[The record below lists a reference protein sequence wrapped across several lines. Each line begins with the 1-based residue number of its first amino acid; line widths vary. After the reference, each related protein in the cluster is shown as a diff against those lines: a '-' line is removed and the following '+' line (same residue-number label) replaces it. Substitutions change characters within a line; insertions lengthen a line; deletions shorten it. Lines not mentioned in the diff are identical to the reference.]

1 MFCILIHLFNFKF
14 DRETKVQIL
23 KGASLYSKISVNFSC
38 YAVVLRAVLL
48 QFKYGFC
55 HAEPAWA
62 DLHSYWI
69 ESQEGRETEDSD
81 GDEGLKI
88 RGGRDR
94 WRNGGRDQEG
104 EEEER
109 EKQKRK
115 EEKRRERSK
124 RREGKP
130 REEEMDAWSER
141 LGRRETASR

>member
-1 MFCILIHLFNFKF
+1 M
-14 DRETKVQIL
+14 
-23 KGASLYSKISVNFSC
+23 
-38 YAVVLRAVLL
+38 LRAVLL

-104 EEEER
+104 ERQPVDKGTKMQNEVKGKKGY
-109 EKQKRK
+109 EK
-115 EEKRRERSK
+115 
-124 RREGKP
+124 
-130 REEEMDAWSER
+130 
-141 LGRRETASR
+141 